1 MKVPA
6 LLLCLLVR
14 MGAALPVGGGI
25 KRVASSTSG
34 LFDPLEFYEP
44 VAAPRRATERR
55 LQMDDDG
62 LRYDI
67 PPGINS
73 YASLPTDDSWAQRHP
88 DDATLLAQMD
98 DDGLRYDIPP
108 GINSYA
114 SLPTD
119 DSWASRGGALTA
131 SSAPTEVSSTSS
143 ILYFAP
149 AFAAG
154 VAVPLAAFGLMRRR
168 RMQRSKRSRA
178 QPPLRV
184 WIGTKGRIAVRG
196 RRKVSEP
203 PSRLAAA
210 AAAADSPPP
219 PAAIPTAFGI
229 YLNSTPST
237 AEVLGLESL

>member
-25 KRVASSTSG
+25 KSVASSTSG

-55 LQMDDDG
+55 L
-62 LRYDI
+62 
-67 PPGINS
+67 
-73 YASLPTDDSWAQRHP
+73 
-88 DDATLLAQMD
+88 QMD